1 MKKIILNTILF
12 LLSLNLLAQ
21 SPAYPKDTPKVNITA
36 KGIEKGNI
44 KVTKEQLLKA
54 QELIVKSK
62 LSKYEILGFDVNYSN
77 REGTFIRKNNAS
89 LFNET
94 TINAIKSVEIG
105 GIIIFNNIQV
115 KETKAESKTIT
126 ISEPLI
132 YKIIE

>member
-1 MKKIILNTILF
+1 MKKIILNIILS

-21 SPAYPKDTPKVNITA
+21 SPAYPKDTPKVIITA
-36 KGIEKGNI
+36 NGIEKGNN
-44 KVTKEQLLKA
+44 KVTKEKLLNA
-54 QELIVKSK
+54 QELVIKSK

>member
-1 MKKIILNTILF
+1 MKKIILNIILS

-54 QELIVKSK
+54 QELIIKSK

>member
-126 ISEPLI
+126 ISEPLV